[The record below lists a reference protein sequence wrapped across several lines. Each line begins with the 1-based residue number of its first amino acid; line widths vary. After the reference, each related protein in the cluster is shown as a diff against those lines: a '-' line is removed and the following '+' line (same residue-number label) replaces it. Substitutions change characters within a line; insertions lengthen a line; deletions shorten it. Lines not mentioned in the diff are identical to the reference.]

1 MLAIRAKICAVVRAG
16 VTGIAGPAGSSGTAF
31 RGFCGQR
38 NASHDYNTG
47 DRIVVLDRPAPTGV
61 SSGPPPGPGAG
72 ASAPWS
78 ALRWREPT
86 SAARIPEIPAAAA
99 STSCPMDD
107 QRALG
112 KCPIP

>member
-1 MLAIRAKICAVVRAG
+1 MLAIRAKICAVVRAPG
-16 VTGIAGPAGSSGTAF
+16 YSRGLPVRFRGSSVVNEMRHT
-31 RGFCGQR
+31 
-38 NASHDYNTG
+38 DYNTG

-99 STSCPMDD
+99 LTSCPMDD